1 VTGFTTKHNVEASMA
16 LQAAQQL
23 APWLRGPVDG
33 VPEILVPVAHALQQ
47 TQEEL
52 ADFTDSFPDELLWDG
67 VAGLA
72 SVGFHLR
79 HIAGV
84 VDRLFSYARGA
95 ALTDEQRQA
104 HRNEGV
110 APEIPTTT
118 AALVRLV
125 DAVID
130 RAIDQLRD
138 TDPATLTDVRLI
150 GSKQLPSTVFGS
162 LFHAAEHAQ
171 RHVGQLL
178 VTTRVLQERDQTR
191 P

>member
-1 VTGFTTKHNVEASMA
+1 
-16 LQAAQQL
+16 
-23 APWLRGPVDG
+23 VDG

-104 HRNEGV
+104 HRNEGA

-118 AALVRLV
+118 AALVQLV

-171 RHVGQLL
+171 LHVGQLL

>member
-104 HRNEGV
+104 HRNEGA

-118 AALVRLV
+118 AALVQLV